1 MPIYNYNHGRFFGPS
16 QSYMGYVFIGVG
28 IFCSYYSL
36 IILVFIIPG
45 LFMAFTSTGTII
57 DTDNKRVKPYTM
69 FFGFIRTGKWTGV
82 NQFSRFGI
90 KKLNSRYSS
99 YSRANIRLDINTSDI
114 RLELINIDGTG
125 KVLLNKYKNVEDAQ
139 KEKDRLAPL
148 LFPER
153 QNDHSGNNNQI
164 ASDYADN

>member
-1 MPIYNYNHGRFFGPS
+1 
-16 QSYMGYVFIGVG
+16 MGYVFIGVG

-69 FFGFIRTGKWTGV
+69 LFGFIRTGKWVSV

-90 KKLNSRYSS
+90 KKVNSRYSS

-114 RLELINIDGTG
+114 RLELINNDGTG
-125 KVLLNKYKNVEDAQ
+125 KVLLNRFKNAEDAQ
-139 KEKDRLAPL
+139 QEKDKLAVL
-148 LFPER
+148 LFPESHK
-153 QNDHSGNNNQI
+153 DPSGSNNQI
-164 ASDYADN
+164 FSDNEDN

>member
-57 DTDNKRVKPYTM
+57 DADNKRVKTYTM
-69 FFGFIRTGKWTGV
+69 LFGFIRTGKWVNV
-82 NQFSRFGI
+82 NQFSRFVI
-90 KKLNSRYSS
+90 RKVNSRYSS

-114 RLELINIDGTG
+114 RLELINNDGTR

-139 KEKDRLAPL
+139 KDKDRLAVI
-148 LFPER
+148 LFPEKH
-153 QNDHSGNNNQI
+153 NDPPGSNNQL
-164 ASDYADN
+164 AYDHADN